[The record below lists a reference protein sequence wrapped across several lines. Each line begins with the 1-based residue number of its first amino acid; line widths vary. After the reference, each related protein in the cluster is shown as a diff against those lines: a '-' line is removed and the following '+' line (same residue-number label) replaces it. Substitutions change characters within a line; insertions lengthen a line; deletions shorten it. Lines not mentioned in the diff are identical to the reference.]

1 LITIIF
7 LDAQG
12 KLEPIGK
19 AASQLGLTPKQLKSI
34 LCDWENHQWIK
45 DYSVR
50 IGKFSYT
57 FGEPD
62 RFDIVTLTKQG
73 ERQGN
78 TLRKIFSLELTL

>member
-1 LITIIF
+1 MITIIC

-12 KLEPIGK
+12 KLEPIGS
-19 AASQLGLTPKQLKSI
+19 ASTQLGLTPKQLKTI
-34 LCDWENHQWIK
+34 LCDWENHQWVK

-62 RFDIVTLTKQG
+62 HFDIGTITRRSD
-73 ERQGN
+73 RQGN
-78 TLRKIFSLELTL
+78 TIKKIFSMELTF